1 MPFLALGKLQEFMS
15 TKLSHL
21 DNEDA
26 DATARLMSASQRL
39 ITEAAR
45 LFPLAAAQNERT
57 IWLEAMIDEVPDYL
71 YFKDRNSRFVVANRA
86 ILNDNRRDGLE
97 SLEGLSDF
105 DIHPEPVARGF
116 FDTEQTIVRTGR
128 AMLDMEELVRDSS
141 GNLKWL
147 LTSKL
152 PVRDGAGEVIG
163 IVGVARD
170 ITERKRSE
178 SLHLGQA
185 HLLKMIALGAP
196 LVEIFSSLILLIEA
210 HVPDV
215 TGSVLMVSS
224 DGKHIVHGA
233 APNLDPAYCK
243 LIDGIPIGPSV
254 GSCGTAMWRGEPVIV
269 SDIESDPLWS
279 DFKAVVAPYGFRACW
294 SAPIRSYQGKVL
306 GTFALYSRHTGEPTA
321 ECMKLVGMATHI
333 AGIAIERKEAED
345 SIQFM
350 AHHDTLTGLPN
361 RSMLDERVASAIE
374 AADDRGDTMTLA
386 FLDLDNFKLVN
397 DSLGHHAGDELLKI
411 VATRMMGCVRG
422 SDSIVRLG
430 GDEFVILISG
440 TMRKGETVE
449 DRLRAVREAVAEPVV
464 IEGRSFQV
472 TCSMGVAAYPE
483 HGRNATELLARAD
496 VAMYRAKEIGR
507 DAIQVFTAEL
517 ANRAH
522 EKLERQEELRH
533 ALAHGELFLQYQP
546 QMDLVTGRIF
556 AVEALIRWRHPE
568 RGLVGP
574 GDFIP
579 LAEETGLIGPIG
591 DWTLRAACRQN
602 KAWQVSGLPPI
613 VVSVNVSARQFQEK
627 DWVERVAAALA
638 ESGLEARYLELELT
652 ESLIMEDVQQA
663 VETMHRLEQLG
674 VHLAIDDFGT
684 GYSSLASLK
693 RFPVGR
699 LKIDR
704 SFVMDLPGDGD
715 DAAIAKAIISLAK
728 TLQLRVIAEGV
739 ETREQIDFLREA
751 GCDEIQGYYLSRPI
765 DARALQAL
773 LCIPSL

>member
-1 MPFLALGKLQEFMS
+1 MLA
-15 TKLSHL
+15 H
-21 DNEDA
+21 
-26 DATARLMSASQRL
+26 
-39 ITEAAR
+39 
-45 LFPLAAAQNERT
+45 
-57 IWLEAMIDEVPDYL
+57 
-71 YFKDRNSRFVVANRA
+71 
-86 ILNDNRRDGLE
+86 
-97 SLEGLSDF
+97 
-105 DIHPEPVARGF
+105 
-116 FDTEQTIVRTGR
+116 
-128 AMLDMEELVRDSS
+128 
-141 GNLKWL
+141 
-147 LTSKL
+147 
-152 PVRDGAGEVIG
+152 
-163 IVGVARD
+163 
-170 ITERKRSE
+170 
-178 SLHLGQA
+178 
-185 HLLKMIALGAP
+185 
-196 LVEIFSSLILLIEA
+196 
-210 HVPDV
+210 
-215 TGSVLMVSS
+215 
-224 DGKHIVHGA
+224 DGKRMLSGA
-233 APNLDPAYCK
+233 APNLDPGYCK
-243 LIDGIPIGPSV
+243 LIDGLEIGPKV

-269 SDIESDPLWS
+269 SDIQTDPLWE
-279 DFKAVVAPYGFRACW
+279 DFKALVAPYGFRACW
-294 SAPIRSYQGKVL
+294 SSPIRSYQGKVL
-306 GTFALYSRHTGEPTA
+306 GSFALYSRSSGEPTA

-374 AADDRGDTMTLA
+374 AADERGGSMTLA

-397 DSLGHHAGDELLKI
+397 DSLGHHAGDALLKI
-411 VATRMMGCVRG
+411 VAARMQQCVRA

-430 GDEFVILISG
+430 GDEFVVLING
-440 TMRKGETVE
+440 AMRKGESVE
-449 DRLRAVREAVAEPVV
+449 DRLRAVREAVAEPVL
-464 IEGRSFQV
+464 IEGRSFQI

-483 HGRNATELLARAD
+483 HGRNATELMARAD
-496 VAMYRAKEIGR
+496 AAMYRAKEIGR
-507 DAIQVFTAEL
+507 DAMQVFTAEL

-533 ALAHGELFLQYQP
+533 ALAQGELFLQYQP
-546 QMDLVTGRIF
+546 QMDLATGRIF

-568 RGLVGP
+568 RGLIGP

-602 KAWQVSGLPPI
+602 KAWQESGLPPI

-652 ESLIMEDVQQA
+652 ESLIMQDVQQA
-663 VETMHRLEQLG
+663 VETMHRLEKLG

-684 GYSSLASLK
+684 GYSSLSSLK

-704 SFVMDLPGDGD
+704 SFVQDLPDDGD
-715 DAAIAKAIISLAK
+715 DAAIARAVISLAH

-739 ETREQIDFLREA
+739 ETREQVDFLRDA

-765 DARALQAL
+765 DARALQAI

>member
-1 MPFLALGKLQEFMS
+1 M
-15 TKLSHL
+15 KLSRL
-21 DNEDA
+21 GNDDA
-26 DATARLMSASQRL
+26 DQTARLMSASRRL
-39 ITEAAR
+39 IDEAAR
-45 LFPLAAAQNERT
+45 LFPLAAAQNDRT

-71 YFKDRNSRFVVANRA
+71 YFKDRNGRFVVANRA
-86 ILNDNRRDGLE
+86 IVNDNRREGLD
-97 SLEGLSDF
+97 SLEGLTDF
-105 DIHPEPVARGF
+105 DIHPEHVARGF
-116 FDTEQTIVRTGR
+116 FTIEQEIIRTGK
-128 AMLDMEELVRDSS
+128 AALDMEELIRDSR

-152 PVRDGAGEVIG
+152 PVRDAAGAVIG
-163 IVGVARD
+163 LVGVARD

-196 LVEIFSSLILLIEA
+196 LAEVFSSLILLIEA

-215 TGSVLMVSS
+215 AGSILLLAP
-224 DGKHIVHGA
+224 DGRHILNGA
-233 APNLDPAYCK
+233 APNLDPAFCK
-243 LIDGIPIGPSV
+243 QIDGAEIGPAV

-269 SDIESDPLWS
+269 SDIETDPLWAGY
-279 DFKAVVAPYGFRACW
+279 KVLVAPYGFRACW
-294 SAPIRSYQGKVL
+294 SSPIRSYQGKVM
-306 GTFALYSRHTGEPTA
+306 GTFALYSRLPGEPSA

-333 AGIAIERKEAED
+333 AGIAIERKQAED

-350 AHHDTLTGLPN
+350 AHHDALTGLPN

-374 AADDRGDTMTLA
+374 AADDSGGTVTLA
-386 FLDLDNFKLVN
+386 FIDLDNFKLVN

-411 VATRMMGCVRG
+411 VSARMLRCVRSG
-422 SDSIVRLG
+422 DSIVRLG
-430 GDEFVILISG
+430 GDEFVVLIDG
-440 TMRKGETVE
+440 ALPEGETVE
-449 DRLRAVREAVAEPVV
+449 GETVEARLQAVRDAVATPVE
-464 IEGRSFQV
+464 IEGRAFQV
-472 TCSMGVAAYPE
+472 TCSMGVASYPE

-496 VAMYRAKEIGR
+496 AAMYRAKELGR
-507 DAIQVFTAEL
+507 DAMEVFTAEL

-522 EKLERQEELRH
+522 EKLERQEELRR
-533 ALAHGELFLQYQP
+533 ALALGELFLQYQP
-546 QMDLVTGRIF
+546 QMDLATGRIF

-568 RGLVGP
+568 RGLVSP

-579 LAEETGLIGPIG
+579 LAEETGLIVPIG

-602 KAWQVSGLPPI
+602 RAWQLSGLPPI
-613 VVSVNVSARQFQEK
+613 VVSVNVSARQFQAK
-627 DWVERVAAALA
+627 DWVERVATALE

-652 ESLIMEDVQQA
+652 ESLIMQDVQQA

-704 SFVMDLPGDGD
+704 SFVQDLPEDND
-715 DAAIAKAIISLAK
+715 DAAIAHAVISLAHA
-728 TLQLRVIAEGV
+728 LQLRVIAEGV
-739 ETREQIDFLREA
+739 ETREQVDFLRAA

-765 DARALQAL
+765 DARALQAI
-773 LCIPSL
+773 LCIPNL

>member
-1 MPFLALGKLQEFMS
+1 MS
-15 TKLSHL
+15 THLSHL
-21 DNEDA
+21 GNDDA

-39 ITEAAR
+39 MSEAAR

-71 YFKDRNSRFVVANRA
+71 YFKDRNGRFVVANRA
-86 ILNDNRRDGLE
+86 IVSDNRRDGLD

-105 DIHPEPVARGF
+105 DIHPEPIARGF
-116 FDTEQTIVRTGR
+116 FETEQDIIRTGR
-128 AMLDMEELVRDSS
+128 PMLDMEELIRDSR

-163 IVGVARD
+163 IVGIARD

-185 HLLKMIALGAP
+185 HLLKMIALGSP
-196 LVEIFSSLILLIEA
+196 LAEVFSALILLIEA

-215 TGSVLMVSS
+215 TGSILMLAP
-224 DGKHIVHGA
+224 DGKHIVNGA
-233 APNLDPAYCK
+233 APNLDPAYCQ
-243 LIDGIPIGPSV
+243 LIEGLEIGPAV

-269 SDIESDPLWS
+269 SDIESDPLWADYS
-279 DFKAVVAPYGFRACW
+279 AFVLPYGFRACW
-294 SAPIRSYQGKVL
+294 SSPIASYQGKVL
-306 GTFALYSRHTGEPTA
+306 GSFALYSRHRGEPSA

-345 SIQFM
+345 SIQYM
-350 AHHDTLTGLPN
+350 AHHDALTGLPN

-374 AADDRGDTMTLA
+374 AADDRGGTMTLA

-411 VATRMMGCVRG
+411 VAARMLRCVRA

-430 GDEFVILISG
+430 GDEFVVLING
-440 TMRKGETVE
+440 AMRRGEMVE
-449 DRLRAVREAVAEPVV
+449 DRLRAVREAIAEPVE

-483 HGRNATELLARAD
+483 HGRNVMELLARAD

-507 DAIQVFTAEL
+507 DAMQVFSAEL
-517 ANRAH
+517 ANRAS
-522 EKLERQEELRH
+522 EKLALQEELRR
-533 ALAHGELFLQYQP
+533 ALAQQELFLQYQP
-546 QMDLVTGRIF
+546 QMDLATGRIF

-627 DWVERVAAALA
+627 DWVERVAAALE

-652 ESLIMEDVQQA
+652 ESMIMQDVQQA
-663 VETMHRLEQLG
+663 VETMHRLEKLG

-704 SFVMDLPGDGD
+704 SFVQDLPDDGD
-715 DAAIAKAIISLAK
+715 DAAIARAVISLAHS
-728 TLQLRVIAEGV
+728 LQLRVIAEGV

-765 DARALQAL
+765 DARALQAI
-773 LCIPSL
+773 LCIPNL

>member
-1 MPFLALGKLQEFMS
+1 MS

-21 DNEDA
+21 GNEDV

-39 ITEAAR
+39 MNEAAR

-86 ILNDNRRDGLE
+86 IVNDNHRDGLD

-105 DIHPEPVARGF
+105 DIHPEPLARNF
-116 FDTEQTIVRTGR
+116 FNTEQDIMRTGR
-128 AMLDMEELVRDSS
+128 PMLDMEELIQDSR
-141 GNLKWL
+141 GNRKWL

-152 PVRDGAGEVIG
+152 PVRDGSGEVIG
-163 IVGVARD
+163 IVGIARD

-196 LVEIFSSLILLIEA
+196 LVEVFSSLILLIEA

-215 TGSVLMVSS
+215 IGSILMLAP
-224 DGKHIVHGA
+224 DGKHMVNGA
-233 APNLDPAYCK
+233 APNLDPAYCN
-243 LIDGIPIGPSV
+243 LIEGVEIGPSV
-254 GSCGTAMWRGEPVIV
+254 GSCGTAMWRGEPVNV
-269 SDIESDPLWS
+269 TDILTDPLW
-279 DFKAVVAPYGFRACW
+279 DDYRAFVAPYGFRACW
-294 SAPIRSYQGKVL
+294 SSPIRSYQGKVQ
-306 GTFALYSRHTGEPTA
+306 GSFALYSRLPGEPSA

-374 AADDRGDTMTLA
+374 AADDRGGTMTLA
-386 FLDLDNFKLVN
+386 FIDLDNFKLVN

-411 VATRMMGCVRG
+411 VAARMLGCVRA

-430 GDEFVILISG
+430 GDEFVVLING
-440 TMRKGETVE
+440 AMRKGETVE
-449 DRLRAVREAVAEPVV
+449 DRLQAVREAIAEPVE

-496 VAMYRAKEIGR
+496 AAMYRAKEIGR
-507 DAIQVFTAEL
+507 DSMQVFTAEL
-517 ANRAH
+517 ANLAS
-522 EKLERQEELRH
+522 EKLERQEELRR
-533 ALAHGELFLQYQP
+533 ALAQSELFLQYQP
-546 QMDLVTGRIF
+546 QMDLSTGRIF

-568 RGLVGP
+568 RGLIGP

-627 DWVERVAAALA
+627 DWVERVAAALE

-652 ESLIMEDVQQA
+652 ESLIMQNVQRA
-663 VETMHRLEQLG
+663 VETMHRLEKLG

-684 GYSSLASLK
+684 GYSSLSSLK

-704 SFVMDLPGDGD
+704 SFVQDLPGNGD
-715 DAAIAKAIISLAK
+715 DAAIARAIISLAH

-739 ETREQIDFLREA
+739 ETREQVDFLREA

-765 DARALQAL
+765 DARALQAI
-773 LCIPSL
+773 LCIPNL

>member
-1 MPFLALGKLQEFMS
+1 MPM
-15 TKLSHL
+15 KLSHL
-21 DNEDA
+21 GNEGA
-26 DATARLMSASQRL
+26 DETARLMSASQRL
-39 ITEAAR
+39 IEEAAR
-45 LFPLAAAQNERT
+45 LFPLAAAQSDRT
-57 IWLEAMIDEVPDYL
+57 LWLEAMIDEVPDYL

-86 ILNDNRRDGLE
+86 IVSDNLREGID

-105 DIHPEPVARGF
+105 DIHPEHVARGF
-116 FDTEQTIVRTGR
+116 FNTEQEIIRTGK
-128 AMLDMEELVRDSS
+128 AMLDMEELIRDSS
-141 GNLKWL
+141 GTLKWL

-152 PVRDGAGEVIG
+152 PVRNAGGDVIG
-163 IVGVARD
+163 IVGIARD

-196 LVEIFSSLILLIEA
+196 LAEVFSSLILLIEA

-215 TGSVLMVSS
+215 TGSILMLAP
-224 DGKHIVHGA
+224 DGRHIVNGA
-233 APNLDPAYCK
+233 APNLDPAFCR
-243 LIDGIPIGPSV
+243 LIEGAEIGPAM

-269 SDIESDPLWS
+269 SDIATDPLWA
-279 DFKAVVAPYGFRACW
+279 DFKALVLPYGFRACW
-294 SAPIRSYQGKVL
+294 SSPIRSYQGKVL
-306 GTFALYSRHTGEPTA
+306 GSFALYSRTPGEPSA
-321 ECMKLVGMATHI
+321 ECSKLVGMATHI

-374 AADDRGDTMTLA
+374 AADECGGTMTLA

-411 VATRMMGCVRG
+411 VATRMMNCVRA

-430 GDEFVILISG
+430 GDEFVVLISG
-440 TMRKGETVE
+440 AMRRGETVE
-449 DRLRAVREAVAEPVV
+449 DRLHAVRRAVAEPVE

-496 VAMYRAKEIGR
+496 AAMYRAKEIGR
-507 DAIQVFTAEL
+507 DAMQVFTAEL

-522 EKLERQEELRH
+522 EKLVRQEELRR
-533 ALAHGELFLQYQP
+533 ALARSELFLQYQP
-546 QMDLVTGRIF
+546 QMDLSTGRIF

-568 RGLVGP
+568 RGLVAP

-591 DWTLRAACRQN
+591 DWTLREACRQN

-627 DWVERVAAALA
+627 DWVERVAAALS

-652 ESLIMEDVQQA
+652 ESMIMDDVQQA
-663 VETMHRLEQLG
+663 VETMHRLERLG

-704 SFVMDLPGDGD
+704 SFVRDLPDDGD
-715 DAAIAKAIISLAK
+715 DAAIARAVISLAHS
-728 TLQLRVIAEGV
+728 LQLRVIAEGV

-751 GCDEIQGYYLSRPI
+751 GCDEIQGFYLSHPI
-765 DARALQAL
+765 DARALQAI
-773 LCIPSL
+773 LCIPNL

>member
-1 MPFLALGKLQEFMS
+1 MPM
-15 TKLSHL
+15 KLSHL
-21 DNEDA
+21 GNEGA
-26 DATARLMSASQRL
+26 DETARLMSASQRL
-39 ITEAAR
+39 IEEAAR
-45 LFPLAAAQNERT
+45 LFPLAAAQNDRT
-57 IWLEAMIDEVPDYL
+57 LWLEAMIDEVPDYL

-86 ILNDNRRDGLE
+86 IVSDNLREGID

-105 DIHPEPVARGF
+105 DIHPEHVARGF
-116 FDTEQTIVRTGR
+116 FNTEQEIIRTGK
-128 AMLDMEELVRDSS
+128 AMLDMEELIRDSS
-141 GNLKWL
+141 GTLKWL

-152 PVRDGAGEVIG
+152 PVRNAGGDVIG
-163 IVGVARD
+163 IVGIARD

-196 LVEIFSSLILLIEA
+196 LAEVFSSLILLIEA

-215 TGSVLMVSS
+215 TGSILMLAP
-224 DGKHIVHGA
+224 DGRHIVNGA
-233 APNLDPAYCK
+233 APNLDPAFCR
-243 LIDGIPIGPSV
+243 LIEGAEIGPAM

-269 SDIESDPLWS
+269 SDIATDPLWA
-279 DFKAVVAPYGFRACW
+279 DFKALVLPYGFRACW
-294 SAPIRSYQGKVL
+294 SSPIRSYQGKVL
-306 GTFALYSRHTGEPTA
+306 GSFALYSRTPGEPSA
-321 ECMKLVGMATHI
+321 ECSKLVGMATHI

-374 AADDRGDTMTLA
+374 AADECGGTMTLA

-411 VATRMMGCVRG
+411 VATRMMNCVRA

-430 GDEFVILISG
+430 GDEFVVLISG
-440 TMRKGETVE
+440 AMRRGETVE
-449 DRLRAVREAVAEPVV
+449 DRLHAVRRAVAEPVE

-496 VAMYRAKEIGR
+496 AAMYRAKEIGR
-507 DAIQVFTAEL
+507 DAMQVFTAEL

-522 EKLERQEELRH
+522 EKLVRQEELRR
-533 ALAHGELFLQYQP
+533 ALARSELFLQYQP
-546 QMDLVTGRIF
+546 QMDLSTGRIF

-568 RGLVGP
+568 RGLVAP

-591 DWTLRAACRQN
+591 DWTLREACRQN

-627 DWVERVAAALA
+627 DWVERVAAALS

-652 ESLIMEDVQQA
+652 ESMIMDDVQQA
-663 VETMHRLEQLG
+663 VETMHRLERLG

-704 SFVMDLPGDGD
+704 SFVRDLPDDGD
-715 DAAIAKAIISLAK
+715 DAAIARAVISLAHS
-728 TLQLRVIAEGV
+728 LQLRVIAEGV

-751 GCDEIQGYYLSRPI
+751 GCDEIQGFYLSHPI
-765 DARALQAL
+765 DARALQAI
-773 LCIPSL
+773 LCIPNL

>member
-1 MPFLALGKLQEFMS
+1 MS
-15 TKLSHL
+15 TNLSQL
-21 DNEDA
+21 GNDEA
-26 DATARLMSASQRL
+26 DPTARLISASRRL
-39 ITEAAR
+39 MSEAER
-45 LFPLAAAQNERT
+45 LFPLATAQNERT
-57 IWLEAMIDEVPDYL
+57 LWLEAMIDEVPDYL
-71 YFKDRNSRFVVANRA
+71 YFKDRNSRFVVTNRA
-86 ILNDNRRDGLE
+86 ILNDNRREGLE

-105 DIHPEPVARGF
+105 DIHPEHVARGF
-116 FDTEQTIVRTGR
+116 FKTEQEIMRTGVP
-128 AMLDMEELVRDSS
+128 MLDMEELIHDAR
-141 GNLKWL
+141 GNLKWML
-147 LTSKL
+147 SSKL
-152 PVRDGAGEVIG
+152 PVRDANGTVIG
-163 IVGVARD
+163 MVGTARD

-178 SLHLGQA
+178 SLHVGQA

-196 LVEIFSSLILLIEA
+196 LVEVFSSLILLIEA

-215 TGSVLMVSS
+215 TGSILLLTP
-224 DGKHIVHGA
+224 DGRHLVNGA
-233 APNLDPAYCK
+233 APNLDPAYCA
-243 LIDGIPIGPSV
+243 LVDGIEIGPAA
-254 GSCGTAMWRGEPVIV
+254 GSCGTAIWRSEPVIV
-269 SDIESDPLWS
+269 ADIETDPLW
-279 DFKAVVAPYGFRACW
+279 AAYRALAAPFGFRACW
-294 SAPIRSYQGKVL
+294 SSPILSYQGKAL
-306 GTFALYSRHTGEPTA
+306 GTFALYSQKPGEPTA
-321 ECMKLVGMATHI
+321 ECLKLVGMATHI

-374 AADDRGDTMTLA
+374 AADDGGGAMTLA
-386 FLDLDNFKLVN
+386 FIDLDNFKLVN

-411 VATRMMGCVRG
+411 VAARMLKCVRP

-430 GDEFVILISG
+430 GDEFVVLIIG
-440 TMRKGETVE
+440 ALRRGETVE
-449 DRLRAVREAVAEPVV
+449 DRLNAVRQSIAEPVM

-472 TCSMGVAAYPE
+472 TASMGVAAYPE
-483 HGRNATELLARAD
+483 HGRNVTELLARAD
-496 VAMYRAKEIGR
+496 AAMYRAKEIGR
-507 DAIQVFTAEL
+507 DAMQVFTAEL

-522 EKLERQEELRH
+522 EKLQKQEELRR
-533 ALAHGELFLQYQP
+533 ALARSELFLQYQP
-546 QMDLVTGRIF
+546 QMDLTTGRIF

-568 RGLVGP
+568 RGLVPP

-627 DWVERVAAALA
+627 DWVERVAEALE

-652 ESLIMEDVQQA
+652 ESMIMEDVQQA

-684 GYSSLASLK
+684 GYSSLSALK
-693 RFPVGR
+693 RFPVDR

-704 SFVMDLPGDGD
+704 SFVKDLPADTD
-715 DAAIAKAIISLAK
+715 DAAIARAVISLAHS
-728 TLQLRVIAEGV
+728 LQLRVIAEGV
-739 ETREQIDFLREA
+739 ETREQIDFLRAA

-765 DARALQAL
+765 DARALQAI
-773 LCIPSL
+773 LCIPNL

>member
-1 MPFLALGKLQEFMS
+1 MPM
-15 TKLSHL
+15 KLSHPG
-21 DNEDA
+21 NEGA
-26 DATARLMSASQRL
+26 DDTARLMSASQRL
-39 ITEAAR
+39 IAEAAR

-86 ILNDNRRDGLE
+86 IVNDNLREGIDGLE
-97 SLEGLSDF
+97 GLTDF
-105 DIHPEPVARGF
+105 DIHPEHVARGF
-116 FDTEQTIVRTGR
+116 FNTEQEIIRTGK
-128 AMLDMEELVRDSS
+128 AMLDMEELIRDSS
-141 GNLKWL
+141 GTLKWL

-152 PVRDGAGEVIG
+152 PVRNAGGEVIG
-163 IVGVARD
+163 IVGIARD

-196 LVEIFSSLILLIEA
+196 LPEVFSSLILLIEA

-215 TGSVLMVSS
+215 TGSILMLAP
-224 DGKHIVHGA
+224 DGRHIVNGA
-233 APNLDPAYCK
+233 APNLDPAFCR
-243 LIDGIPIGPSV
+243 LIEGAEIGPAA

-269 SDIESDPLWS
+269 SDIATDPLWA
-279 DFKAVVAPYGFRACW
+279 DFRELVLPYGFRACW
-294 SAPIRSYQGKVL
+294 SSPIRSYQGKVL
-306 GTFALYSRHTGEPTA
+306 GSFALYSRTPGEPSA
-321 ECMKLVGMATHI
+321 ECTKLVGMATHI

-374 AADDRGDTMTLA
+374 AADECGGTMTLA

-411 VATRMMGCVRG
+411 VAARMMNCVRA

-430 GDEFVILISG
+430 GDEFVVLLSG
-440 TMRKGETVE
+440 AMRRGETVE
-449 DRLRAVREAVAEPVV
+449 DRLHAVRNAIAEPVE
-464 IEGRSFQV
+464 IEGRAFQV

-496 VAMYRAKEIGR
+496 AAMYRAKEIGR
-507 DAIQVFTAEL
+507 DAVQVFTAEL

-522 EKLERQEELRH
+522 EKLVQQEELRR
-533 ALAHGELFLQYQP
+533 ALARSELFLQYQP
-546 QMDLVTGRIF
+546 QMDLATGRIF

-568 RGLVGP
+568 RGLVAP

-591 DWTLRAACRQN
+591 DWTLREACRQN
-602 KAWQVSGLPPI
+602 KAWQDAGLPSI

-627 DWVERVAAALA
+627 DWVERVAAALS

-652 ESLIMEDVQQA
+652 ESMIMEDVQQA
-663 VETMHRLEQLG
+663 VGTMHRLEQLG

-704 SFVMDLPGDGD
+704 SFVQDLPDDGD
-715 DAAIAKAIISLAK
+715 DAAIARAVISLAHS
-728 TLQLRVIAEGV
+728 LQLRVIAEGV
-739 ETREQIDFLREA
+739 ETREQMDFLREA
-751 GCDEIQGYYLSRPI
+751 GCDEIQGFYLSRPI
-765 DARALQAL
+765 DPRALQAI

>member
-1 MPFLALGKLQEFMS
+1 MS
-15 TKLSHL
+15 TNLSQL
-21 DNEDA
+21 GNDDA
-26 DATARLMSASQRL
+26 DPTARLITASDRLMS
-39 ITEAAR
+39 EAAR
-45 LFPLAAAQNERT
+45 LFPLAVAQNERT
-57 IWLEAMIDEVPDYL
+57 LWLEAMIDEVPDYL

-86 ILNDNRRDGLE
+86 IVNDNRREGLE
-97 SLEGLSDF
+97 SLDGLSDF
-105 DIHPEPVARGF
+105 DIHPEHVARGF
-116 FDTEQTIVRTGR
+116 FRTEQEIMRTGVP
-128 AMLDMEELVRDSS
+128 MLDMEELIRDAR
-141 GNLKWL
+141 GNLKWML
-147 LTSKL
+147 SSKL
-152 PVRDGAGEVIG
+152 PVRDAGGTVIG
-163 IVGVARD
+163 MVGTARD

-178 SLHLGQA
+178 SLHVGQA

-215 TGSVLMVSS
+215 TGSILLLAP
-224 DGKHIVHGA
+224 DGKHLVNGA
-233 APNLDPAYCK
+233 APNLDPAYCA
-243 LIDGIPIGPSV
+243 LIDGVEIGPAV
-254 GSCGTAMWRGEPVIV
+254 GSCGTAIWRGEPVIV
-269 SDIESDPLWS
+269 SDIGTDPLWA
-279 DFKAVVAPYGFRACW
+279 DYKALVAPYGFRACW
-294 SAPIRSYQGKVL
+294 SSPIRSYQGKAL
-306 GTFALYSRHTGEPTA
+306 GTFALYSPVAGEPTA
-321 ECMKLVGMATHI
+321 ECLKLVGMATHI

-374 AADDRGDTMTLA
+374 LADDSDGTMTLA

-411 VATRMMGCVRG
+411 VAARMLACVRA
-422 SDSIVRLG
+422 SDTIVRLG
-430 GDEFVILISG
+430 GDEFVVLISG
-440 TMRKGETVE
+440 ALRRGETVA
-449 DRLRAVREAVAEPVV
+449 DRLDAVRRSIAEPVV

-472 TCSMGVAAYPE
+472 TASMGVASYPE
-483 HGRNATELLARAD
+483 HGRNASELMARAD
-496 VAMYRAKEIGR
+496 AAMYRAKEIGR
-507 DAIQVFTAEL
+507 DAMQVFTAEL

-522 EKLERQEELRH
+522 EKLQRQEELRR
-533 ALAHGELFLQYQP
+533 ALAKGELFLQYQP
-546 QMDLVTGRIF
+546 QMDLATGRIF

-568 RGLVGP
+568 RGLVSP

-602 KAWQVSGLPPI
+602 KAWQVSGLPPL

-627 DWVERVAAALA
+627 DWVERVAAALE

-652 ESLIMEDVQQA
+652 ESMIMEDVQQA

-684 GYSSLASLK
+684 GYSSLSALK

-704 SFVMDLPGDGD
+704 SFVKDLPADND
-715 DAAIAKAIISLAK
+715 DAAIARAIISLSHS
-728 TLQLRVIAEGV
+728 LQLRVIAEGV
-739 ETREQIDFLREA
+739 ETREQVDFLRAA

-765 DARALQAL
+765 DARALQAI
-773 LCIPSL
+773 LCIPHL

>member
-1 MPFLALGKLQEFMS
+1 MS

-21 DNEDA
+21 GNDEA
-26 DATARLMSASQRL
+26 DATARLMSAGQRL

-45 LFPLAAAQNERT
+45 LFPLASANTERT
-57 IWLEAMIDEVPDYL
+57 MWLEAMIDEVPDYL

-86 ILNDNRRDGLE
+86 IVNDNRREGLD

-105 DIHPEPVARGF
+105 DIHPEHVARGF
-116 FDTEQTIVRTGR
+116 FETEQEIIRTGCP
-128 AMLDMEELVRDSS
+128 MIDMEELIRDSS
-141 GNLKWL
+141 GRLKWL

-152 PVRDGAGEVIG
+152 PVRSPDGEVIG
-163 IVGVARD
+163 IVGIARD
-170 ITERKRSE
+170 ITERKRSD

-196 LVEIFSSLILLIEA
+196 LAEIFSSLILLIEA

-215 TGSVLMVSS
+215 AGSILMLGP
-224 DGKHIVHGA
+224 DGKRIVNGA
-233 APNLDPAYCK
+233 APNLDPAFCQ
-243 LIDGIPIGPSV
+243 LIDGLEIGPSV

-269 SDIESDPLWS
+269 SDIETDPLWAN
-279 DFKAVVAPYGFRACW
+279 FKALVAPFGFRACW

-306 GTFALYSRHTGEPTA
+306 GTFALYSQTPGEPGG

-374 AADDRGDTMTLA
+374 AADDRGGTMTLA
-386 FLDLDNFKLVN
+386 FIDLDNFKLVN

-411 VATRMMGCVRG
+411 VARRMLACIRA

-440 TMRKGETVE
+440 AMQPGEDVE
-449 DRLRAVREAVAEPVV
+449 DRLRAVREAIAEPVE

-472 TCSMGVAAYPE
+472 TSSMGIAAYPE

-496 VAMYRAKEIGR
+496 AAMYRAKELGR
-507 DAIQVFTAEL
+507 DAMQVFTAEL

-522 EKLERQEELRH
+522 EKLERQEELRR
-533 ALAHGELFLQYQP
+533 ALAQGELFLQYQP
-546 QMDLVTGRIF
+546 QLDLSSGRIF

-568 RGLVGP
+568 RGLIGP

-602 KAWQVSGLPPI
+602 KAWQISGLPPI

-652 ESLIMEDVQQA
+652 ESLIMQDVQQA

-704 SFVMDLPGDGD
+704 SFVQDLPGDGD
-715 DAAIAKAIISLAK
+715 DAAIARAIISLAQ

-739 ETREQIDFLREA
+739 ETRDQVDFLREA
-751 GCDEIQGYYLSRPI
+751 GCDEIQGFYLSRPI
-765 DARALQAL
+765 DARALQAI
-773 LCIPSL
+773 LCIPNL

>member
-1 MPFLALGKLQEFMS
+1 MS
-15 TKLSHL
+15 MKLSHL
-21 DNEDA
+21 GNEDA
-26 DATARLMSASQRL
+26 DETARLMSASQRL
-39 ITEAAR
+39 IDEAAR
-45 LFPLAAAQNERT
+45 LFPLAVAQNDRT
-57 IWLEAMIDEVPDYL
+57 LWLEAMIDEVPDYL

-86 ILNDNRRDGLE
+86 IVSDNLREGID

-105 DIHPEPVARGF
+105 DIHPEHVARGF
-116 FDTEQTIVRTGR
+116 FNTEQEIIRTGK
-128 AMLDMEELVRDSS
+128 AMLDMEELIRDSS
-141 GNLKWL
+141 GTLKWL

-152 PVRDGAGEVIG
+152 PVHNASGDVIG
-163 IVGVARD
+163 IVGIARD

-196 LVEIFSSLILLIEA
+196 LVEVFSSLILLIEA

-215 TGSVLMVSS
+215 TGSILMLAP
-224 DGKHIVHGA
+224 DGRHIVNGA
-233 APNLDPAYCK
+233 APNLDPAFCQ
-243 LIDGIPIGPSV
+243 LIEGAEIGPAT

-269 SDIESDPLWS
+269 SDIATDPLWAN
-279 DFKAVVAPYGFRACW
+279 FKALVLPYGFRACW
-294 SAPIRSYQGKVL
+294 SSPIRSYQGKVL
-306 GTFALYSRHTGEPTA
+306 GSFALYSRTPGEPSA
-321 ECMKLVGMATHI
+321 ECTKLVGMATHI

-374 AADDRGDTMTLA
+374 AADECGGTMTLA

-411 VATRMMGCVRG
+411 VATRMMNCVRA

-430 GDEFVILISG
+430 GDEFVVLISG
-440 TMRKGETVE
+440 AMRRGETVE
-449 DRLRAVREAVAEPVV
+449 DRLHAVRNAVAEPVE
-464 IEGRSFQV
+464 IEGRAFQV

-496 VAMYRAKEIGR
+496 AAMYRAKEIGR
-507 DAIQVFTAEL
+507 DAVQVFTAEL

-522 EKLERQEELRH
+522 EKLVQQEELRR
-533 ALAHGELFLQYQP
+533 ALARSELFLQYQP
-546 QMDLVTGRIF
+546 QMDLATGRIF

-568 RGLVGP
+568 RGLVAP

-591 DWTLRAACRQN
+591 DWTLREACRQN
-602 KAWQVSGLPPI
+602 KAWQDAGLPSI

-627 DWVERVAAALA
+627 DWVERVAAALS

-652 ESLIMEDVQQA
+652 ESMIMEDVQQA
-663 VETMHRLEQLG
+663 VGTMHRLEQLG

-704 SFVMDLPGDGD
+704 SFVQDLPDDGD
-715 DAAIAKAIISLAK
+715 DAAIARAVISLAHS
-728 TLQLRVIAEGV
+728 LQLRVIAEGV

-751 GCDEIQGYYLSRPI
+751 GCDEIQGFYLSRPV
-765 DARALQAL
+765 DPRALQAL

>member
-1 MPFLALGKLQEFMS
+1 MS
-15 TKLSHL
+15 MKLSHL
-21 DNEDA
+21 GNDDA
-26 DATARLMSASQRL
+26 DATTRLMSASRRL
-39 ITEAAR
+39 IDEAAR
-45 LFPLAAAQNERT
+45 LFPLASGQNERMV
-57 IWLEAMIDEVPDYL
+57 WLEAMIDEVPDYL
-71 YFKDRNSRFVVANRA
+71 YLKDRNSRFIVANRA
-86 ILNDNRRDGLE
+86 IVKDNRQD
-97 SLEGLSDF
+97 SLVGLSDF
-105 DIHPEPVARGF
+105 DIHPEHVARDF
-116 FDTEQTIVRTGR
+116 FNTEQEIIRTGK

-152 PVRDGAGEVIG
+152 PVRDGGGQVIG
-163 IVGVARD
+163 IVGIARD
-170 ITERKRSE
+170 ITGRKRSE

-196 LVEIFSSLILLIEA
+196 LAEVFSSLILLIEA

-215 TGSVLMVSS
+215 TGSILLLAP
-224 DGKHIVHGA
+224 DGRHIVHGA
-233 APNLDPAYCK
+233 APNLEPAYCS
-243 LIDGIPIGPSV
+243 LIDGVQIGPAC

-269 SDIESDPLWS
+269 SDIETDPLWA
-279 DFKAVVAPYGFRACW
+279 DFKAVVAPYGYRACW
-294 SAPIRSYQGKVL
+294 SSPIRSYQGKVL
-306 GTFALYSRHTGEPTA
+306 GSFALYSRTPGEPSA

-333 AGIAIERKEAED
+333 AGIAIERKQAED

-361 RSMLDERVASAIE
+361 RSMLDERIASAIE
-374 AADDRGDTMTLA
+374 AADECGGTLTLA

-411 VATRMMGCVRG
+411 VAARMKDCVRTG
-422 SDSIVRLG
+422 DSIVRLG
-430 GDEFVILISG
+430 GDEFVVLVG
-440 TMRKGETVE
+440 GMRGDEKVE
-449 DRLRAVREAVAEPVV
+449 ECLQAVRRAVAEPVE
-464 IEGRSFQV
+464 IGGRSFQV

-483 HGRNATELLARAD
+483 HGRNATELMARAD
-496 VAMYRAKEIGR
+496 AAMYRAKEIGR
-507 DAIQVFTAEL
+507 DAMQVFTAEL

-522 EKLERQEELRH
+522 EKLVQQEELRR
-533 ALAHGELFLQYQP
+533 ALARSELFLQYQP
-546 QMDLVTGRIF
+546 QMDLSNGRIF

-568 RGLVGP
+568 RGLVAP

-591 DWTLRAACRQN
+591 DWTLREACRQN

-627 DWVERVAAALA
+627 DWVERVAAALS

-652 ESLIMEDVQQA
+652 ESMIMEDVQQA
-663 VETMHRLEQLG
+663 VETMHRLERLG

-704 SFVMDLPGDGD
+704 SFVRDLPDDGD
-715 DAAIAKAIISLAK
+715 DAAIARAVISLAHS
-728 TLQLRVIAEGV
+728 LHLRVIAEGV

-751 GCDEIQGYYLSRPI
+751 GCDEIQGFYLSRPI
-765 DARALQAL
+765 DARALQAI
-773 LCIPSL
+773 LCIPDL

>member
-1 MPFLALGKLQEFMS
+1 MS
-15 TKLSHL
+15 THLSHL
-21 DNEDA
+21 GNDDA

-39 ITEAAR
+39 MSEAAR

-71 YFKDRNSRFVVANRA
+71 YFKDRNGRFVVANRA
-86 ILNDNRRDGLE
+86 IVSDNRRDGLD

-116 FDTEQTIVRTGR
+116 FETEQEIIRTGR
-128 AMLDMEELVRDSS
+128 PMLDMEELIRDSR

-152 PVRDGAGEVIG
+152 PVRDGAGAVIG
-163 IVGVARD
+163 LVGIARD

-178 SLHLGQA
+178 NLHLGQA

-196 LVEIFSSLILLIEA
+196 LVEVFSSLILLIEA

-215 TGSVLMVSS
+215 TGSILTLAP
-224 DGKHIVHGA
+224 DGKRIVNGA
-233 APNLDPAYCK
+233 APNLDPAYCM
-243 LIDGIPIGPSV
+243 LIEGLEIGPAV

-269 SDIESDPLWS
+269 SDIETDPLWA
-279 DFKAVVAPYGFRACW
+279 DYKAFVLPYGFRACW
-294 SAPIRSYQGKVL
+294 SSPISSYQGKVL
-306 GTFALYSRHTGEPTA
+306 GSFALYSRHRGEPSA

-345 SIQFM
+345 NIQYM
-350 AHHDTLTGLPN
+350 AHHDALTGLPN

-374 AADDRGDTMTLA
+374 AADDRGGTMTLA
-386 FLDLDNFKLVN
+386 FIDLDNFKLVN

-411 VATRMMGCVRG
+411 VAARMLRCVRA

-430 GDEFVILISG
+430 GDEFVVLING
-440 TMRKGETVE
+440 AMRRGETVD
-449 DRLRAVREAVAEPVV
+449 DRLRAVREAIAEPVE
-464 IEGRSFQV
+464 IEGRAFQV

-483 HGRNATELLARAD
+483 HGRNVTELLARAD

-507 DAIQVFTAEL
+507 DAIQVFTAEM
-517 ANRAH
+517 ATHAS
-522 EKLERQEELRH
+522 EKLERQEELRR
-533 ALAHGELFLQYQP
+533 ALAQQELFLQYQP
-546 QMDLVTGRIF
+546 QMDLATGRIF

-568 RGLVGP
+568 RGLVAP

-627 DWVERVAAALA
+627 DWVERVAAALE

-652 ESLIMEDVQQA
+652 ESMIMQDVQQA
-663 VETMHRLEQLG
+663 VETMHRLEKLG

-704 SFVMDLPGDGD
+704 SFVQDLPDDGD
-715 DAAIAKAIISLAK
+715 DAAIARAVISLAHS
-728 TLQLRVIAEGV
+728 LQLRVIAEGV

-765 DARALQAL
+765 DARALQAI
-773 LCIPSL
+773 LCIPNL

>member
-1 MPFLALGKLQEFMS
+1 MS
-15 TKLSHL
+15 TNLSQL
-21 DNEDA
+21 GNDDA
-26 DATARLMSASQRL
+26 DPTVRLISASRRLMS
-39 ITEAAR
+39 EAER
-45 LFPLAAAQNERT
+45 LFPLASAQNERT
-57 IWLEAMIDEVPDYL
+57 LWLEAMIDEVPDYL

-86 ILNDNRRDGLE
+86 IVDDNRREGLE
-97 SLEGLSDF
+97 SLEGLTDF
-105 DIHPEPVARGF
+105 DIHPEHVARGF
-116 FDTEQTIVRTGR
+116 FKTEQEIMRTGVP
-128 AMLDMEELVRDSS
+128 MLDMEELIHDAR
-141 GNLKWL
+141 GNLKWML
-147 LTSKL
+147 SSKL
-152 PVRDGAGEVIG
+152 PVRDANGTVIG
-163 IVGVARD
+163 MVGTARD

-178 SLHLGQA
+178 SLHVGQA

-196 LVEIFSSLILLIEA
+196 LVEVFSSLILLIEA

-215 TGSVLMVSS
+215 TGSILLLTP
-224 DGKHIVHGA
+224 DGRHLVNGA
-233 APNLDPAYCK
+233 APNLHPAYCA
-243 LIDGIPIGPSV
+243 LVDGIEIGPAA
-254 GSCGTAMWRGEPVIV
+254 GSCGTAVWRGEPVV
-269 SDIESDPLWS
+269 VPDIETDPLWAEY
-279 DFKAVVAPYGFRACW
+279 KALVTPFGFRACW
-294 SAPIRSYQGKVL
+294 SSPILSYQGKVL
-306 GTFALYSRHTGEPTA
+306 GTFALYSQTPGEPTA
-321 ECMKLVGMATHI
+321 DCLKLVGMATHI

-374 AADDRGDTMTLA
+374 AADDSGGTMTLA

-411 VATRMMGCVRG
+411 VATRMLRCVRP

-430 GDEFVILISG
+430 GDEFVVLISG
-440 TMRKGETVE
+440 AMRRGETVE
-449 DRLRAVREAVAEPVV
+449 DRLNAVRQAVAEPVM

-472 TCSMGVAAYPE
+472 TASMGVAAYPE

-496 VAMYRAKEIGR
+496 AAMYRAKEIGR
-507 DAIQVFTAEL
+507 DAMQVFTAEL

-522 EKLERQEELRH
+522 EKLQRQEELRR
-533 ALAHGELFLQYQP
+533 ALARSELFLQYQP
-546 QMDLVTGRIF
+546 QMDLATGRIF

-568 RGLVGP
+568 RGLVPP

-627 DWVERVAAALA
+627 DWVERVAEALE

-652 ESLIMEDVQQA
+652 ESMIMEDVQQA

-684 GYSSLASLK
+684 GYSSLSSLK
-693 RFPVGR
+693 RFPVDR

-704 SFVMDLPGDGD
+704 SFVKDLPADTD
-715 DAAIAKAIISLAK
+715 DAAIARAVISLAHS
-728 TLQLRVIAEGV
+728 LQLRVIAEGV
-739 ETREQIDFLREA
+739 ETREQIDFLRAA

-765 DARALQAL
+765 DARALQAI
-773 LCIPSL
+773 LCIPHL

>member
-1 MPFLALGKLQEFMS
+1 MS
-15 TKLSHL
+15 MKLSHL
-21 DNEDA
+21 GNEDA
-26 DATARLMSASQRL
+26 DETARLMSASQRL
-39 ITEAAR
+39 IDEAAR
-45 LFPLAAAQNERT
+45 LFPLAVAQNDRT
-57 IWLEAMIDEVPDYL
+57 LWLEAMIDEVPDYL

-86 ILNDNRRDGLE
+86 IVSDNLREGID

-105 DIHPEPVARGF
+105 DIHPEHVARGF
-116 FDTEQTIVRTGR
+116 FNTEQEIIRTGK
-128 AMLDMEELVRDSS
+128 AMLDMEELIRDSS
-141 GNLKWL
+141 GTLKWL

-152 PVRDGAGEVIG
+152 PVHNAGGDVIG
-163 IVGVARD
+163 IVGIARD

-196 LVEIFSSLILLIEA
+196 LVEVFSSLILLIEA

-215 TGSVLMVSS
+215 TGSILMLAP
-224 DGKHIVHGA
+224 DGRHIVNGA
-233 APNLDPAYCK
+233 APNLDPAFCQ
-243 LIDGIPIGPSV
+243 LIEGAEIGPAT

-269 SDIESDPLWS
+269 SDIATDPLWAN
-279 DFKAVVAPYGFRACW
+279 FKALVLPYGFRACW
-294 SAPIRSYQGKVL
+294 SSPIRSYQGKVL
-306 GTFALYSRHTGEPTA
+306 GSFALYSRTPGEPSA
-321 ECMKLVGMATHI
+321 ECTKLVGMATHI

-374 AADDRGDTMTLA
+374 AADECGGTMTLA

-411 VATRMMGCVRG
+411 VATRMMNCVRA

-430 GDEFVILISG
+430 GDEFVVLISG
-440 TMRKGETVE
+440 AMRRGETVE
-449 DRLRAVREAVAEPVV
+449 DRLHAVRNAVAEPVE
-464 IEGRSFQV
+464 IEGRAFQV

-496 VAMYRAKEIGR
+496 AAMYRAKEIGR
-507 DAIQVFTAEL
+507 DAVQVFTAEL

-522 EKLERQEELRH
+522 EKLVQQEELRR
-533 ALAHGELFLQYQP
+533 ALARCELFLQYQP
-546 QMDLVTGRIF
+546 QMDLATGRIF

-568 RGLVGP
+568 RGLVAP

-591 DWTLRAACRQN
+591 DWTLREACRQN
-602 KAWQVSGLPPI
+602 KAWQDAGLPSI

-627 DWVERVAAALA
+627 DWVERVAAALS

-652 ESLIMEDVQQA
+652 ESMIMEDVQQA
-663 VETMHRLEQLG
+663 VGTMHRLEQLG

-704 SFVMDLPGDGD
+704 SFVQDLPDDGD
-715 DAAIAKAIISLAK
+715 DAAIARAVISLAHS
-728 TLQLRVIAEGV
+728 LQLRVIAEGV

-751 GCDEIQGYYLSRPI
+751 GCDEIQGFYLSRPV
-765 DARALQAL
+765 DPRALQAL

>member
-1 MPFLALGKLQEFMS
+1 M
-15 TKLSHL
+15 KLSHFGN
-21 DNEDA
+21 DDT
-26 DATARLMSASQRL
+26 DATTRLMSASRRL
-39 ITEAAR
+39 IDEAAR
-45 LFPLAAAQNERT
+45 LFPLASGQNERMV
-57 IWLEAMIDEVPDYL
+57 WLEAMIDEVPDYL
-71 YFKDRNSRFVVANRA
+71 YFKDRNSRFIVANRA
-86 ILNDNRRDGLE
+86 IVNDNRHEGLD
-97 SLEGLSDF
+97 SLVGLSDF
-105 DIHPEPVARGF
+105 DIHPEHVARGF
-116 FDTEQTIVRTGR
+116 FNTEQEIIRTGR

-152 PVRDGAGEVIG
+152 PVRDAGGEVIG
-163 IVGVARD
+163 IVGIARD
-170 ITERKRSE
+170 ITGRKRSE

-196 LVEIFSSLILLIEA
+196 LAEVFSSLILLIEA

-215 TGSVLMVSS
+215 AGSILLLAP
-224 DGKHIVHGA
+224 DGRHIVNGA
-233 APNLDPAYCK
+233 APNLEPAYSS
-243 LIDGIPIGPSV
+243 LIDGVEIGPAA

-269 SDIESDPLWS
+269 SDIETDPLWA
-279 DFKAVVAPYGFRACW
+279 DFKAIVAPYGYRACW
-294 SAPIRSYQGKVL
+294 SSPIRSYQGKVL
-306 GTFALYSRHTGEPTA
+306 GSFALYSRTPGEPSA
-321 ECMKLVGMATHI
+321 DCMKLVGMATHI

-361 RSMLDERVASAIE
+361 RSMLDERIASAIE
-374 AADDRGDTMTLA
+374 AADECGGTLTLA

-411 VATRMMGCVRG
+411 VAARMKDCVRAG
-422 SDSIVRLG
+422 DSIVRLG
-430 GDEFVILISG
+430 GDEFVVLVG
-440 TMRKGETVE
+440 GARGDEKVGEC
-449 DRLRAVREAVAEPVV
+449 LQAVRRAVAEPVE
-464 IEGRSFQV
+464 IGGRSFQV

-483 HGRNATELLARAD
+483 HGRNATELMARAD
-496 VAMYRAKEIGR
+496 AAMYRAKEIGR
-507 DAIQVFTAEL
+507 DAMQVFTAEL

-522 EKLERQEELRH
+522 EKLVQQEELRR
-533 ALAHGELFLQYQP
+533 ALARSELFLQYQP
-546 QMDLVTGRIF
+546 QMDLSNGRIF

-568 RGLVGP
+568 RGLVAP

-591 DWTLRAACRQN
+591 DWTLREACRQN

-627 DWVERVAAALA
+627 DWVERVAAALS

-652 ESLIMEDVQQA
+652 ESMIMEDVQQA
-663 VETMHRLEQLG
+663 VETMHRLERLG

-704 SFVMDLPGDGD
+704 SFVRDLPDDGD
-715 DAAIAKAIISLAK
+715 DAAIARAVISLAHS
-728 TLQLRVIAEGV
+728 LHLRVIAEGV

-751 GCDEIQGYYLSRPI
+751 GCDEIQGFYLSRPI
-765 DARALQAL
+765 DARALQAI
-773 LCIPSL
+773 LCIPDL

>member
-1 MPFLALGKLQEFMS
+1 MS
-15 TKLSHL
+15 MKLSHL
-21 DNEDA
+21 GNEDA
-26 DATARLMSASQRL
+26 DETARLMSASQRL
-39 ITEAAR
+39 IDEAAR
-45 LFPLAAAQNERT
+45 LFPLAVAQNDRT
-57 IWLEAMIDEVPDYL
+57 LWLEAMIDEVPDYL

-86 ILNDNRRDGLE
+86 IVSDNLREGID

-105 DIHPEPVARGF
+105 DIHPEHVARGF
-116 FDTEQTIVRTGR
+116 FNTEQEIIRTGK

-141 GNLKWL
+141 GTLKWL

-152 PVRDGAGEVIG
+152 PVHNASGDVIG
-163 IVGVARD
+163 IVGIARD

-196 LVEIFSSLILLIEA
+196 LVEVFSSLILLIEA

-215 TGSVLMVSS
+215 TGSILMLAP
-224 DGKHIVHGA
+224 DGRHIVNGA
-233 APNLDPAYCK
+233 APNLDPAFCQ
-243 LIDGIPIGPSV
+243 LIEGAEIGPAT

-269 SDIESDPLWS
+269 SDIATDPLWAN
-279 DFKAVVAPYGFRACW
+279 FKALVLPYGFRACW
-294 SAPIRSYQGKVL
+294 SSPIRSYQGKVL
-306 GTFALYSRHTGEPTA
+306 GSFALYSRTPGEPSA
-321 ECMKLVGMATHI
+321 ECTKLVGMATHI

-374 AADDRGDTMTLA
+374 AADECGGTMTLA

-411 VATRMMGCVRG
+411 VATRMMNCVRA

-430 GDEFVILISG
+430 GDEFVVLISG
-440 TMRKGETVE
+440 AMRRGETVE
-449 DRLRAVREAVAEPVV
+449 DRLHAVRNAVAEPVE
-464 IEGRSFQV
+464 IEGRAFQV

-496 VAMYRAKEIGR
+496 AAMYRAKEIGR
-507 DAIQVFTAEL
+507 DAVQVFTAEL

-522 EKLERQEELRH
+522 EKLVQQEELRR
-533 ALAHGELFLQYQP
+533 ALARSELFLQYQP
-546 QMDLVTGRIF
+546 QMDLATGRIF

-568 RGLVGP
+568 RGLVAP

-591 DWTLRAACRQN
+591 DWTLREACRQN
-602 KAWQVSGLPPI
+602 KAWQDAGLPSI

-627 DWVERVAAALA
+627 DWVERVAAALS

-652 ESLIMEDVQQA
+652 ESMIMEDVQQA
-663 VETMHRLEQLG
+663 VGTMHRLEQLG

-704 SFVMDLPGDGD
+704 SFVQDLPDDGD
-715 DAAIAKAIISLAK
+715 DAAIARAVISLAHS
-728 TLQLRVIAEGV
+728 LQLRVIAEGV

-751 GCDEIQGYYLSRPI
+751 GCDEIQGFYLSRPV
-765 DARALQAL
+765 DPRALQAL

>member
-1 MPFLALGKLQEFMS
+1 M
-15 TKLSHL
+15 KLSHFGN
-21 DNEDA
+21 DDT
-26 DATARLMSASQRL
+26 DATTRLMSASRRL
-39 ITEAAR
+39 IDEAAR
-45 LFPLAAAQNERT
+45 LFPLASGQNERMV
-57 IWLEAMIDEVPDYL
+57 WLEAMIDEVPDYL
-71 YFKDRNSRFVVANRA
+71 YFKDRNSRFIVANRA
-86 ILNDNRRDGLE
+86 IVNDNRHEGLD
-97 SLEGLSDF
+97 SLVGLSDF
-105 DIHPEPVARGF
+105 DIHPEHVARDF
-116 FDTEQTIVRTGR
+116 FNTEQEIIRTGR

-152 PVRDGAGEVIG
+152 PVRDAGGEVVG
-163 IVGVARD
+163 IVGIARD
-170 ITERKRSE
+170 ITGRKRSE

-196 LVEIFSSLILLIEA
+196 LAEVFSSLILLIEA

-215 TGSVLMVSS
+215 AGSILLLAP
-224 DGKHIVHGA
+224 DGRHIVNGA
-233 APNLDPAYCK
+233 APNLEPAYSS
-243 LIDGIPIGPSV
+243 LIDGVEIGPAA

-269 SDIESDPLWS
+269 SDIETDPLWA
-279 DFKAVVAPYGFRACW
+279 DFKAIVAPYGYRACW
-294 SAPIRSYQGKVL
+294 SSPIRSYQGKVL
-306 GTFALYSRHTGEPTA
+306 GSFALYSRTPGEPSA
-321 ECMKLVGMATHI
+321 DCMKLVGMATHI

-361 RSMLDERVASAIE
+361 RSMLDERIASAIE
-374 AADDRGDTMTLA
+374 AADECGGTLTLA

-411 VATRMMGCVRG
+411 VAARMKDCVRAG
-422 SDSIVRLG
+422 DSIVRLG
-430 GDEFVILISG
+430 GDEFVVLVG
-440 TMRKGETVE
+440 GVRGADKVE
-449 DRLRAVREAVAEPVV
+449 ECLQAVRRAVAEPVEV
-464 IEGRSFQV
+464 GGRSFQV

-483 HGRNATELLARAD
+483 HGRNATELMARAD
-496 VAMYRAKEIGR
+496 AAMYRAKEIGR
-507 DAIQVFTAEL
+507 DAMQVFTAEL

-522 EKLERQEELRH
+522 EKLVQQEELRR
-533 ALAHGELFLQYQP
+533 ALARSELFLQYQP
-546 QMDLVTGRIF
+546 QMDLSNGRIF

-568 RGLVGP
+568 RGLVAP

-591 DWTLRAACRQN
+591 DWTLREACRQN

-627 DWVERVAAALA
+627 DWVERVAAALS

-652 ESLIMEDVQQA
+652 ESMIMEDVQQA
-663 VETMHRLEQLG
+663 VETMHRLERLG

-704 SFVMDLPGDGD
+704 SFVRDLPDDGD
-715 DAAIAKAIISLAK
+715 DAAIARAVISLAHS
-728 TLQLRVIAEGV
+728 LHLRVIAEGV

-751 GCDEIQGYYLSRPI
+751 GCDEIQGFYLSRPI
-765 DARALQAL
+765 DARALQAI
-773 LCIPSL
+773 LCIPDL

>member
-1 MPFLALGKLQEFMS
+1 MPM
-15 TKLSHL
+15 KLSHPG
-21 DNEDA
+21 NEGA
-26 DATARLMSASQRL
+26 DDTARLMSASQRL
-39 ITEAAR
+39 IEEAAR

-86 ILNDNRRDGLE
+86 IVNDNLREGIDGLE
-97 SLEGLSDF
+97 GLTDF
-105 DIHPEPVARGF
+105 DIHPEHVARGF
-116 FDTEQTIVRTGR
+116 FNTEQEIIRTGK
-128 AMLDMEELVRDSS
+128 AMLDMEELIRDSS
-141 GNLKWL
+141 GTLKWL

-152 PVRDGAGEVIG
+152 PVRNAGGDVIG
-163 IVGVARD
+163 IVGIARD

-196 LVEIFSSLILLIEA
+196 LAEVFSSLILLIEA

-215 TGSVLMVSS
+215 TGSILMLAP
-224 DGKHIVHGA
+224 DGRHIVNGA
-233 APNLDPAYCK
+233 APNLDPAFCR
-243 LIDGIPIGPSV
+243 LIEGAEIGPAA

-269 SDIESDPLWS
+269 SDIATDPLWA
-279 DFKAVVAPYGFRACW
+279 DFKALVLPYGFRACW
-294 SAPIRSYQGKVL
+294 SSPIRSYQGKVL
-306 GTFALYSRHTGEPTA
+306 GSFALYSRTPCEPSA
-321 ECMKLVGMATHI
+321 ECTKLVGMATHI

-374 AADDRGDTMTLA
+374 AADECGGTMTLA

-411 VATRMMGCVRG
+411 VATRMMNCVRA

-430 GDEFVILISG
+430 GDEFVVLISG
-440 TMRKGETVE
+440 AMRRGETVE
-449 DRLRAVREAVAEPVV
+449 DRLHAVRNAIAEPVE
-464 IEGRSFQV
+464 IEGRAFQV

-496 VAMYRAKEIGR
+496 AAMYRAKEIGR
-507 DAIQVFTAEL
+507 DAVQVFTAEL

-522 EKLERQEELRH
+522 EKLVQQEELRR
-533 ALAHGELFLQYQP
+533 ALARSELFLQYQP
-546 QMDLVTGRIF
+546 QMDLATGRIF

-568 RGLVGP
+568 RGLVAP

-591 DWTLRAACRQN
+591 DWTLREACRQN
-602 KAWQVSGLPPI
+602 KDWQDAGLPPI

-627 DWVERVAAALA
+627 DWVERVAAALS

-652 ESLIMEDVQQA
+652 ESMIMEDVQQA
-663 VETMHRLEQLG
+663 VGTMHRLEQLG

-704 SFVMDLPGDGD
+704 SFVQDLPDDGD
-715 DAAIAKAIISLAK
+715 DAAIARAVISLAHS
-728 TLQLRVIAEGV
+728 LQLRVIAEGV
-739 ETREQIDFLREA
+739 ETREQMDFLREA
-751 GCDEIQGYYLSRPI
+751 GCDEIQGFYLSRPI
-765 DARALQAL
+765 DPRALQAI

>member
-1 MPFLALGKLQEFMS
+1 MS
-15 TKLSHL
+15 THLSHL
-21 DNEDA
+21 GNDDA
-26 DATARLMSASQRL
+26 DATARLMSASERL
-39 ITEAAR
+39 MSEAAR

-86 ILNDNRRDGLE
+86 IVSDNRREGLD

-116 FDTEQTIVRTGR
+116 FETEQDIIRTGR
-128 AMLDMEELVRDSS
+128 PMLDMEELIRDSR

-152 PVRDGAGEVIG
+152 PVRDGAGAVIG
-163 IVGVARD
+163 LVGIARD

-196 LVEIFSSLILLIEA
+196 LAEVFSSLILLIEA

-215 TGSVLMVSS
+215 TGSILMLAP
-224 DGKHIVHGA
+224 DGKHIVNGA

-243 LIDGIPIGPSV
+243 LIEGAEIGPSM

-269 SDIESDPLWS
+269 SDIETDPLWS
-279 DFKAVVAPYGFRACW
+279 DYKALVLPYGFRACW
-294 SAPIRSYQGKVL
+294 SSPIASYQGKVL
-306 GTFALYSRHTGEPTA
+306 GSFALYSRNRGEPSA

-345 SIQFM
+345 SIQYM
-350 AHHDTLTGLPN
+350 AHHDALTGLPN

-374 AADDRGDTMTLA
+374 SADDRGGTMTLA
-386 FLDLDNFKLVN
+386 FIDLDNFKLVN

-411 VATRMMGCVRG
+411 VAARMLRCVRA

-430 GDEFVILISG
+430 GDEFVVLING
-440 TMRKGETVE
+440 AMRRGETVD
-449 DRLRAVREAVAEPVV
+449 DRLRAVREAIAEPVE

-483 HGRNATELLARAD
+483 HGRNVTELLARAD

-507 DAIQVFTAEL
+507 DAMQVFTAEM
-517 ANRAH
+517 ANSAS
-522 EKLERQEELRH
+522 EKLERQEELRR
-533 ALAHGELFLQYQP
+533 ALAQQELFLQYQP
-546 QMDLVTGRIF
+546 QMDLSTGRIF

-568 RGLVGP
+568 RGLVAP

-627 DWVERVAAALA
+627 DWVERVAAALE

-652 ESLIMEDVQQA
+652 ESMIMQDVQQA
-663 VETMHRLEQLG
+663 VETMHRLEKLG

-704 SFVMDLPGDGD
+704 SFVQDLPADED
-715 DAAIAKAIISLAK
+715 DAAIARAVISLAHS
-728 TLQLRVIAEGV
+728 LQLRVIAEGV
-739 ETREQIDFLREA
+739 ETRQQIDFLREA
-751 GCDEIQGYYLSRPI
+751 GCDEIQGYYLSKPI
-765 DARALQAL
+765 DARALQAI
-773 LCIPSL
+773 LCIPNL

>member
-1 MPFLALGKLQEFMS
+1 MAM
-15 TKLSHL
+15 KLSQSGRDDL
-21 DNEDA
+21 DS
-26 DATARLMSASQRL
+26 TARLMSAGRRL
-39 ITEAAR
+39 IDEAAR
-45 LFPLAAAQNERT
+45 LFPLASGGDRT

-71 YFKDRNSRFVVANRA
+71 YFKDCNGRFVVANRA
-86 ILNDNRRDGLE
+86 LVRDSGLDR
-97 SLEGLSDF
+97 LEGLTDF
-105 DIHPEPVARGF
+105 DIHPEHVARSF
-116 FDTEQTIVRTGR
+116 FHAEQEIVRSGEAR
-128 AMLDMEELVRDSS
+128 LDVEELVRDAR
-141 GNLKWL
+141 GNPKWL
-147 LTSKL
+147 LSSRL
-152 PVRDGAGEVIG
+152 PVRGGDGEVIG
-163 IVGVARD
+163 IVGIARD

-196 LVEIFSSLILLIEA
+196 LAEVFSSLILLIEA
-210 HVPDV
+210 HVPGV
-215 TGSVLMVSS
+215 TGSILLLMP
-224 DGKHIVHGA
+224 DGKRMTNGA
-233 APNLDPAYCK
+233 APNLDPAYCQ
-243 LIDGIPIGPSV
+243 LVEGLEIGPAV
-254 GSCGTAMWRGEPVIV
+254 GSCGTAMWRGETVIV
-269 SDIESDPLWS
+269 SDIATDPLWAGPK
-279 DFKAVVAPYGFRACW
+279 DFALAQGFHACW
-294 SAPIRSYQGKVL
+294 SSPIRSYQGKVL
-306 GTFALYSRHTGEPTA
+306 GSFALYSRATGEPTA
-321 ECMKLVGMATHI
+321 ECTKLVGMATHI

-350 AHHDTLTGLPN
+350 AHHDALTGLPN
-361 RSMLDERVASAIE
+361 RTMLEERVASAIE
-374 AADDRGDTMTLA
+374 AADDTAGAVTLA
-386 FLDLDNFKLVN
+386 FIDLDNFKLVN

-411 VATRMMGCVRG
+411 VSARMLRCVRA

-430 GDEFVILISG
+430 GDEFVVLING
-440 TMRKGETVE
+440 AMRRGEKVE
-449 DRLRAVREAVAEPVV
+449 DRLEAVREAIAEPVE

-496 VAMYRAKEIGR
+496 AAMYRAKELGR
-507 DAIQVFTAEL
+507 DAVEIFTAEL

-522 EKLERQEELRH
+522 EKLHRQEELRR
-533 ALAHGELFLQYQP
+533 ALAQGELFLQYQP
-546 QMDLVTGRIF
+546 QLDLSTGRIF

-568 RGLVGP
+568 RGLIPP

-613 VVSVNVSARQFQEK
+613 VVSVNVSARQFQAK
-627 DWVERVAAALA
+627 DWVERVADALA

-652 ESLIMEDVQQA
+652 ESLIMQDVQQA

-684 GYSSLASLK
+684 GYSSLAALK

-704 SFVMDLPGDGD
+704 SFVKDLPGDGD
-715 DAAIAKAIISLAK
+715 DAAIAHAVISLAHS
-728 TLQLRVIAEGV
+728 LQLRVIAEGV
-739 ETREQIDFLREA
+739 ETREQVDFLRAA
-751 GCDEIQGYYLSRPI
+751 GCDEIQGFYLSRPI
-765 DARALQAL
+765 DARGLQAI

>member
-1 MPFLALGKLQEFMS
+1 M
-15 TKLSHL
+15 KLSHPG
-21 DNEDA
+21 NEGA
-26 DATARLMSASQRL
+26 DDTARLMSASQRL
-39 ITEAAR
+39 IEEAAR

-86 ILNDNRRDGLE
+86 IVNDNLREGIDGLE
-97 SLEGLSDF
+97 GLTDF
-105 DIHPEPVARGF
+105 DIHPEHVARGF
-116 FDTEQTIVRTGR
+116 FNTEQEIIRTGK
-128 AMLDMEELVRDSS
+128 AMLDMEELIRDSS
-141 GNLKWL
+141 GTLKWL

-152 PVRDGAGEVIG
+152 PVRNAGGDVIG
-163 IVGVARD
+163 IVGIARD

-196 LVEIFSSLILLIEA
+196 LAEVFSSLILLIEA

-215 TGSVLMVSS
+215 TGSILMLAP
-224 DGKHIVHGA
+224 DGRHIVNGA
-233 APNLDPAYCK
+233 APNLDPAFCR
-243 LIDGIPIGPSV
+243 LIEGAEIGPAA

-269 SDIESDPLWS
+269 SDIATDPLWA
-279 DFKAVVAPYGFRACW
+279 DFKALVLPYGFRACW
-294 SAPIRSYQGKVL
+294 SSPIRSYQGKVL
-306 GTFALYSRHTGEPTA
+306 GSFALYSRTPCEPSA
-321 ECMKLVGMATHI
+321 ECTKLVGMATHI

-374 AADDRGDTMTLA
+374 AADECGGTMTLA

-411 VATRMMGCVRG
+411 VATRMMNCVRA

-430 GDEFVILISG
+430 GDEFVVLISG
-440 TMRKGETVE
+440 AMRRGETVE
-449 DRLRAVREAVAEPVV
+449 DRLHAVRNAIAEPVE
-464 IEGRSFQV
+464 IEGRAFQV

-496 VAMYRAKEIGR
+496 AAMYRAKEIGR
-507 DAIQVFTAEL
+507 DAVQVFTAEL

-522 EKLERQEELRH
+522 EKLVQQEELRR
-533 ALAHGELFLQYQP
+533 ALARSELFLQYQP
-546 QMDLVTGRIF
+546 QMDLATGRIF

-568 RGLVGP
+568 RGLVAP

-591 DWTLRAACRQN
+591 DWTLREACRQN
-602 KAWQVSGLPPI
+602 KDWQDAGLPPI

-627 DWVERVAAALA
+627 DWVERVAAALS

-652 ESLIMEDVQQA
+652 ESMIMEDVQQA
-663 VETMHRLEQLG
+663 VGTMHRLEQLG

-704 SFVMDLPGDGD
+704 SFVQDLPDDGD
-715 DAAIAKAIISLAK
+715 DAAIARAVISLAHS
-728 TLQLRVIAEGV
+728 LQLRVIAEGV
-739 ETREQIDFLREA
+739 ETREQMDFLREA
-751 GCDEIQGYYLSRPI
+751 GCDEIQGFYLSRPI
-765 DARALQAL
+765 DPRALQAI

>member
-1 MPFLALGKLQEFMS
+1 MS
-15 TKLSHL
+15 THLSHL
-21 DNEDA
+21 GNDDA
-26 DATARLMSASQRL
+26 DATARLMSASERL
-39 ITEAAR
+39 MSEAAR

-86 ILNDNRRDGLE
+86 IVSDNRREGLD

-116 FDTEQTIVRTGR
+116 FETEQDIIRTGR
-128 AMLDMEELVRDSS
+128 PMLDMEELIRDSR

-152 PVRDGAGEVIG
+152 PVRDGAGAVIG
-163 IVGVARD
+163 LVGIARD

-196 LVEIFSSLILLIEA
+196 LAEVFSSLILLIEA

-215 TGSVLMVSS
+215 TGSILMLAP
-224 DGKHIVHGA
+224 DGKHIVNGA

-243 LIDGIPIGPSV
+243 LIEGAEIGPSM

-269 SDIESDPLWS
+269 SDIETDPLWA
-279 DFKAVVAPYGFRACW
+279 DYKALVLPYGFRACW
-294 SAPIRSYQGKVL
+294 SSPIASYQGKVL
-306 GTFALYSRHTGEPTA
+306 GSFALYSRNRGEPSA

-345 SIQFM
+345 SIQYM
-350 AHHDTLTGLPN
+350 AHHDALTGLPN

-374 AADDRGDTMTLA
+374 SADDRGGTMTLA
-386 FLDLDNFKLVN
+386 FIDLDNFKLVN

-411 VATRMMGCVRG
+411 VAARMLRCVRA

-430 GDEFVILISG
+430 GDEFVVLING
-440 TMRKGETVE
+440 AMRRGETVD
-449 DRLRAVREAVAEPVV
+449 DRLRAVREAIAEPVE

-483 HGRNATELLARAD
+483 HGRNVTELLARAD

-507 DAIQVFTAEL
+507 DAMQVFTAEM
-517 ANRAH
+517 ANSAS
-522 EKLERQEELRH
+522 EKLERQEELRR
-533 ALAHGELFLQYQP
+533 ALAQQELFLQYQP
-546 QMDLVTGRIF
+546 QMDLSTGRIF

-568 RGLVGP
+568 RGLVAP

-627 DWVERVAAALA
+627 DWVERVAAALE

-652 ESLIMEDVQQA
+652 ESMIMQDVQQA
-663 VETMHRLEQLG
+663 VETMHRLEKLG

-704 SFVMDLPGDGD
+704 SFVQDLPADED
-715 DAAIAKAIISLAK
+715 DAAIARAVISLAHS
-728 TLQLRVIAEGV
+728 LQLRVIAEGV
-739 ETREQIDFLREA
+739 ETRDQIDFLREA
-751 GCDEIQGYYLSRPI
+751 GCDEIQGYYLSKPI
-765 DARALQAL
+765 DARALQAI
-773 LCIPSL
+773 LCIPNL